1 MHRAVLVVAAASI
14 IGSMA
19 TFATIAS
26 AAEPKT
32 WEMSSPGQW
41 QQVGNGSSAH
51 SATTTAT
58 TAPASV
64 PTLDHVEE
72 LLRQRK
78 NREAEKLAIK
88 WVNANRDHPQRD
100 RGLFLIAQGFYQ
112 YGNRIRA
119 FYYLDELM
127 DEYPESTYYA
137 PALEKQY
144 QIADRFLN
152 GYKRRF
158 VGIPMFHAYEEAVE
172 MLFRIQHRS
181 PGSPLAERALLRT
194 ANYYYHDG
202 QYDFAADTYAAYLR
216 SYPRS
221 PITPRVRLREA
232 YSMYAQFRG
241 PKFDATPAIDAREQL
256 KELIAQ
262 YSELA
267 KEENLPALVEQIDR
281 TLVQKLLVTADF
293 YRRTNE
299 PLGAA
304 YTYRYVVKAY
314 PQSEEARQ
322 AEVAMRDLPQWAIN
336 AAPDPAISPGY
347 APAMPPAN
355 VSPHVVPAAGKTEPP
370 SVFAKPDT
378 SDRPTFR

>member
-1 MHRAVLVVAAASI
+1 MHRAVLVVAYI
-14 IGSMA
+14 IGGVA
-19 TFATIAS
+19 GFATIAS
-26 AAEPKT
+26 AAQPKT

-41 QQVGNGSSAH
+41 EQVNAR
-51 SATTTAT
+51 SATTTA
-58 TAPASV
+58 PANV
-64 PTLDHVEE
+64 PTLDRVEE
-72 LLRQRK
+72 LLRQNK
-78 NREAEKLAIK
+78 NRDAQKLAIK
-88 WVNANRDHPQRD
+88 WVNANHNHPQRD
-100 RGLFLIAQGFYQ
+100 RGLFLIAQAFYQ

-127 DEYPESTYYA
+127 DEYPESSYYST
-137 PALEKQY
+137 ALEKQY

-158 VGIPMFHAYEEAVE
+158 LRVPMFHAYDEAVE
-172 MLFRIQHRS
+172 MLFRIQHRA

-221 PITPRVRLREA
+221 PITPRVRLRQA

-262 YSELA
+262 YTELA

-281 TLVQKLLVTADF
+281 TLVQKLLVTADY
-293 YRRTNE
+293 YRRTHE

-314 PQSEEARQ
+314 PQTEEARA
-322 AEVAMRDLPQWAIN
+322 AESAIRDLPQWAVN
-336 AAPDPAISPGY
+336 GAPEPAISAGY
-347 APAMPPAN
+347 APAAPAQA
-355 VSPHVVPAAGKTEPP
+355 SAPHAVPAAGHAQQP
-370 SVFAKPDT
+370 SVFAKPQT
-378 SDRPTFR
+378 SDQPTFR

>member
-1 MHRAVLVVAAASI
+1 MLRTVLVVTLIIGSGAAAS
-14 IGSMA
+14 
-19 TFATIAS
+19 TIAL

-41 QQVGNGSSAH
+41 QQVNMPSSQ
-51 SATTTAT
+51 ATGRAA

-64 PTLDHVEE
+64 PALDRVEE
-72 LLRQRK
+72 LLRQNK
-78 NREAEKLAIK
+78 NRDAQRLAIK
-88 WVNANRDHPQRD
+88 WVNANRLHPQRD
-100 RGLFLIAQGFYQ
+100 RGLFLIAQAFYQ

-119 FYYLDELM
+119 YYYLDELM
-127 DEYPESTYYA
+127 DEYPESSLYSA
-137 PALEKQY
+137 ALEKQY
-144 QIADRFLN
+144 QIADKFLN

-158 VGIPMFHAYEEAVE
+158 LRIPMFHAYDEAVE

-181 PGSPLAERALLRT
+181 PASPLAERALLRT
-194 ANYYYHDG
+194 ANFYYHDG

-221 PITPRVRLREA
+221 PITPRVRLRQA

-256 KELIAQ
+256 RELITQ

-267 KEENLPALVEQIDR
+267 SEENLPALVEQIDH

-293 YRRTNE
+293 YRRTHA

-314 PQSEEARQ
+314 PQSAEARQ
-322 AEVAMRDLPQWAIN
+322 AEVALRDLPQWAVN

-347 APAMPPAN
+347 APATP
-355 VSPHVVPAAGKTEPP
+355 SPRVIPAAGKTQQQP

-378 SDRPTFR
+378 DRPTFR

>member
-1 MHRAVLVVAAASI
+1 MHRAVLVVALIIAGSGATASR
-14 IGSMA
+14 
-19 TFATIAS
+19 TTL

-41 QQVGNGSSAH
+41 QQVNTQPPQ
-51 SATTTAT
+51 TTGPT
-58 TAPASV
+58 TAPAASV
-64 PTLDHVEE
+64 PTLDRVED
-72 LLRQRK
+72 LLHQKK
-78 NREAEKLAIK
+78 NRDAAKLAIQ
-88 WVNANRDHPQRD
+88 WVNANQLHPQRD
-100 RGLFLIAQGFYQ
+100 HGLFLIAEAFYQ

-127 DEYPESTYYA
+127 DEYPESSYYS

-158 VGIPMFHAYEEAVE
+158 MRIPMFHAYDEAVE

-221 PITPRVRLREA
+221 PITPRVRLRQA

-256 KELIAQ
+256 RELMAQ
-262 YSELA
+262 YTELA
-267 KEENLPALVEQIDR
+267 KAENLPQLVEQIDR

-293 YRRTNE
+293 YRRTRA

-322 AEVAMRDLPQWAIN
+322 AEVALRDLPQWAVN

-347 APAMPPAN
+347 APA
-355 VSPHVVPAAGKTEPP
+355 SPSPSPRVIPAAAKTEHP

-378 SDRPTFR
+378 TDRPTFR